1 MDGVVLADGGVSHA
15 LAVDDVAAYGEVAQD
30 AGGTVGELSGVYPRS
45 NYPEFPDSCLTPQLP
60 EWRAFPRRSLIVRMS
75 TSNGL
80 AIRRCFSQIVSLLV
94 RLIRGGKGA
103 DTASPYV
110 YAMSDGHRSATV
122 AERVVG
128 GAAAFIDVLAG
139 IPGQ

>member
-94 RLIRGGKGA
+94 RLIRGGQGRGYSV
-103 DTASPYV
+103 TI
-110 YAMSDGHRSATV
+110 
-122 AERVVG
+122 RVC
-128 GAAAFIDVLAG
+128 DV
-139 IPGQ
+139 